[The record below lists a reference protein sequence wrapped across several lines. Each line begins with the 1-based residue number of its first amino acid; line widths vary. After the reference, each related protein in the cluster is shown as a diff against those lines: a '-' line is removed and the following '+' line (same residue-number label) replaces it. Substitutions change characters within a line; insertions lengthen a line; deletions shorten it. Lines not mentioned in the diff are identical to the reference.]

1 MQCNFV
7 IKGLVS
13 LFVVLFGS
21 LVGTVDWIDNIL
33 VEKIKILISV
43 AQLTVLLCGSD
54 TEPKPAN
61 SLSRRTQIKKLEPH
75 ADSMPVVYHITIHLF
90 KILATKL

>member
-43 AQLTVLLCGSD
+43 AQLTVLSCGSD
-54 TEPKPAN
+54 P
-61 SLSRRTQIKKLEPH
+61 KLEPH
-75 ADSMPVVYHITIHLF
+75 ADSMPEVYHITIHLL
-90 KILATKL
+90 KILALKL

>member
-43 AQLTVLLCGSD
+43 AQLTVLSC
-54 TEPKPAN
+54 TRVHVWKCH
-61 SLSRRTQIKKLEPH
+61 RTQT
-75 ADSMPVVYHITIHLF
+75 S
-90 KILATKL
+90 

>member
-43 AQLTVLLCGSD
+43 AQLTVLSRGSD

-75 ADSMPVVYHITIHLF
+75 ADSMPEVYHITIHLL
-90 KILATKL
+90 KILALKL

>member
-7 IKGLVS
+7 IKGLVA

-43 AQLTVLLCGSD
+43 AQLTVVSCGSD
-54 TEPKPAN
+54 REPKPAN
-61 SLSRRTQIKKLEPH
+61 SSQIEKIEPRV
-75 ADSMPVVYHITIHLF
+75 DSMPVVYRITIYLF
-90 KILATKL
+90 NPVCPRGGYI

>member
-43 AQLTVLLCGSD
+43 AQLTVLSCGSD

-61 SLSRRTQIKKLEPH
+61 SSPRRTQIEKN
-75 ADSMPVVYHITIHLF
+75 SRTSC
-90 KILATKL
+90 